1 MNSVEGTSSMSTL
14 NLMNKAK
21 SSEKNSNRGYSGSK
35 SMSNKDKNKYRKKTQ
50 YFNYDKIG
58 HLKRNYK
65 VVRRSNNKNQVIIVT
80 GKVHQGLLLSINSPI
95 DFWVLDFG
103 V

>member
-35 SMSNKDKNKYRKKTQ
+35 SMSNKDKNKYRKKT
-50 YFNYDKIG
+50 
-58 HLKRNYK
+58 
-65 VVRRSNNKNQVIIVT
+65 
-80 GKVHQGLLLSINSPI
+80 
-95 DFWVLDFG
+95 
-103 V
+103 